1 MVGPRDSVVRLAL
14 LPVKVLA
21 QRFAFGI
28 LVLGAFALMLL
39 GKADSTLTERLRFVV
54 NDALAPVMEVL
65 SQPIA
70 SINRGIEAVDD
81 FLYVYSENTRLRREN
96 ERLLQW
102 QNAARQLEQQN
113 AAYRSL
119 LNAKVDPR
127 ITFVSARA
135 IVDTGGPF
143 VRTLVINAGGR
154 DGVTK
159 GQAVISNNGLAGH
172 IVETGERA
180 SRLLLLTDLNS
191 RIPVVVETT
200 RARAILAGNNTDRPE
215 LQFLA
220 DNVPL
225 QLGERV
231 VTSGHGGVFPGG
243 IPIGVVTQISN
254 RGAEVELFAN
264 FNRLEYVRVLRYQAP
279 RLYEDEQQPSR
290 NGPAAQ

>member
-1 MVGPRDSVVRLAL
+1 MVGPRDSVARMT

-39 GKADSTLTERLRFVV
+39 GKADSALTERMRFLV
-54 NDALAPVMEVL
+54 NDALAPIMEVL

-70 SINRGIEAVDD
+70 SVNQGIEAVDD

-102 QNAARQLEQQN
+102 ENAARELEQEN

-127 ITFVSARA
+127 ITFVSARV
-135 IVDTGGPF
+135 IVDAGGPF
-143 VRTLVINAGGR
+143 VRTLITNAGAR

-159 GQAVISNNGLAGH
+159 GQSVISNNGLVGH

-200 RARAILAGNNTDRPE
+200 RARAILAGNNTTRPE

-220 DNVPL
+220 DSTTL
-225 QLGERV
+225 QLGERI
-231 VTSGHGGVFPGG
+231 VTSGHGGVFPSG
-243 IPIGVVTQISN
+243 IPVGLVTRVSN
-254 RGAEVELFAN
+254 RAAEVELFAN
-264 FNRLEYVRVLRYQAP
+264 FNRLEYVRVLRYQPP
-279 RLYEDEQQPSR
+279 RLYED
-290 NGPAAQ
+290 

>member
-1 MVGPRDSVVRLAL
+1 MVGPRDRVARLAL
-14 LPVKVLA
+14 PVRVLA

-28 LVLGAFALMLL
+28 LVIGAFALMLL
-39 GKADSTLTERLRFVV
+39 GKADSALTERLRYVI
-54 NDALAPVMEVL
+54 NDALAPVMTVL

-70 SINRGIEAVDD
+70 SVNRGIDAVDN
-81 FLYVYSENTRLRREN
+81 FLYVYSENTRLRQEN

-127 ITFVSARA
+127 ITFVSARV
-135 IVDTGGPF
+135 IVDAGGPF
-143 VRTLVINAGGR
+143 VRTLIINAGGR
-154 DGVTK
+154 DGVIK
-159 GQAVISNNGLAGH
+159 GQAVINEVGLVGH

-200 RARAILAGNNTDRPE
+200 RARAILAGNNTNRPQ

-220 DNVPL
+220 DSIPL
-225 QLGERV
+225 QLGDRI

-243 IPIGVVTQISN
+243 IPIGIVTLLSQ
-254 RGAEVELFAN
+254 RGAEVELFTD
-264 FNRLEYVRVLRYQAP
+264 FNRLEYISVVRYQAP
-279 RLYEDEQQPSR
+279 RLYDDESWPETPGVASQ
-290 NGPAAQ
+290 